1 MVLVGGLVI
10 VEDAL
15 NFFFEAVRL
24 AVDGSAVDDEAWC

>member
-15 NFFFEAVRL
+15 NVFFEAVRF